1 MTGHEKHRRFHP
13 LSTAEASGRFGHARV
28 RCRTTDAGD
37 GSLCDWLT
45 SLASVDLM
53 LAIERDFG
61 FLFPD
66 DLLNRRTFAS
76 IGAIAAVIRR
86 LGREPEA
93 VV

>member
-1 MTGHEKHRRFHP
+1 MSNAEDLIHHRLQKLLGDLGTLACDVAELTPDTDLYATG
-13 LSTAEASGRFGHARV
+13 
-28 RCRTTDAGD
+28 
-37 GSLCDWLT
+37 LT

-66 DLLNRRTFAS
+66 DLLNRRTFGS

-86 LGREPEA
+86 LGREPEVIA
-93 VV
+93 

>member
-1 MTGHEKHRRFHP
+1 MTPIAHDIEDQLRRILDELGTLACGTEQLMP
-13 LSTAEASGRFGHARV
+13 E
-28 RCRTTDAGD
+28 TDLYANG
-37 GSLCDWLT
+37 LT

-76 IGAIAAVIRR
+76 IGAMTTVILR
-86 LGREPEA
+86 LTRKAEP
-93 VV
+93 VP

>member
-1 MTGHEKHRRFHP
+1 MRNTEDSIHYRLQKLLGDLGTLACDAAQLRPVTDLYATG
-13 LSTAEASGRFGHARV
+13 
-28 RCRTTDAGD
+28 
-37 GSLCDWLT
+37 LT

-66 DLLNRRTFAS
+66 ELLNRRTFAS
-76 IGAIAAVIRR
+76 IGAIADVIRR

-93 VV
+93 VA